1 MIKPKWVTP
10 RYILIKMA
18 KTKDKDKILKAIREY
33 DVINKLSS
41 IKISL
46 IKKSSKGSHKLH
58 TRELP
63 LDYQLIISKN
73 SASQSMSPKFPHGT
87 GTLALVCP
95 LSTLPPC
102 LCA

>member
-1 MIKPKWVTP
+1 MIKPKRVTP

-46 IKKSSKGSHKLH
+46 IKKSSKGSHKLRDCPH
-58 TRELP
+58 AFLYYALKKPALGGRQKLVPNNASKMRALSRQKAHLNRE
-63 LDYQLIISKN
+63 YKIY
-73 SASQSMSPKFPHGT
+73 
-87 GTLALVCP
+87 
-95 LSTLPPC
+95 
-102 LCA
+102 